1 MAIILYQF
9 TWATFALADDSD
21 FNRRVTRSLETVFSI
36 ELTLI
41 DHQILSCLQQGKRP
55 IYAHWCQDLNSI
67 TNLQL
72 QAGTHCCRCFHP
84 NRKPGQKMPDTP
96 LGILAMNCFNRQ
108 LWKLYYTRWCGTK
121 TEIDKRKDQK
131 DRGWVLCLIIIL
143 YQFTWATFALPDDTN
158 CSKGRIVARSL
169 ETVFSI
175 ELTLI
180 DHQLLF

>member
-21 FNRRVTRSLETVFSI
+21 CNRRVTRSLETVFSI

-55 IYAHWCQDLNSI
+55 IYAYWCQDLNSK

-72 QAGTHCCRCFHP
+72 QACTHCCRCFHP

-143 YQFTWATFALPDDTN
+143 YQFTWATFALPDDTD
-158 CSKGRIVARSL
+158 SRP
-169 ETVFSI
+169 
-175 ELTLI
+175 
-180 DHQLLF
+180 